1 MLCTM
6 GVRDRTQA
14 AVWAVQRSLIEGH
27 IMGFAVT
34 GRCGC
39 GYAAE
44 FLEVGVGMRDTPNV
58 WLGPCICRKCR
69 QVVSANVLAK
79 APKCPECK
87 AKGVEPY
94 GDPNAGK
101 EEGEQYPSCAAS
113 EPLFDTTFEC
123 PACGK
128 KSLTFAFAGMWD

>member
-1 MLCTM
+1 
-6 GVRDRTQA
+6 
-14 AVWAVQRSLIEGH
+14 
-27 IMGFAVT
+27 MGFAVT
-34 GRCGC
+34 GRCVC

-44 FLEVGVGMRDTPNV
+44 FLELGVGMRDPRGK
-58 WLGPCICRKCR
+58 WLAPCICRKCHKA
-69 QVVSANVLAK
+69 VSANVLAK

-94 GDPNAGK
+94 VDPDAGK

-113 EPLFDTTFEC
+113 EPLFDKHFEC

-128 KSLTFAFAGMWD
+128 KSLTFEFAGMWD

>member
-1 MLCTM
+1 
-6 GVRDRTQA
+6 
-14 AVWAVQRSLIEGH
+14 
-27 IMGFAVT
+27 MGFAVS

-44 FLEVGVGMRDTPNV
+44 FLAVGVGMRDTPGV
-58 WLGPCICRKCR
+58 WLSPCLCRKCHKA
-69 QVVSANVLAK
+69 VSANVLAK
-79 APKCPECK
+79 TPKCPECK

-94 GDPNAGK
+94 VDPDAGK

-113 EPLFDTTFEC
+113 EPLFEKHFEC

-128 KSLTFAFAGMWD
+128 KSLKFEFAGMWD

>member
-1 MLCTM
+1 
-6 GVRDRTQA
+6 
-14 AVWAVQRSLIEGH
+14 
-27 IMGFAVT
+27 MGFAVT
-34 GRCGC
+34 GRCSC

-69 QVVSANVLAK
+69 KAVSANV
-79 APKCPECK
+79 PKCPDCK

-94 GDPNAGK
+94 VDSDTGK
-101 EEGEQYPSCAAS
+101 DGEKYPSCAAS
-113 EPLFDTTFEC
+113 EPLFEKAFEC

-128 KSLTFAFAGMWD
+128 KSLTLEFAGMWD